1 MIFTPAPPPTP
12 IFQVFDKGYD
22 VHPASIV
29 DVWLSYDE
37 VDAVVAAGNNV
48 VISYGLYLDQQ
59 RPAGPDH

>member
-1 MIFTPAPPPTP
+1 L
-12 IFQVFDKGYD
+12 QVFDKGYD